1 MTPNLIRFVLKLA
14 GIFLAAYLAAFGLM
28 WLIAT
33 ILQQIS

>member
-1 MTPNLIRFVLKLA
+1 MTSDLIRFVLKLA
-14 GIFLAAYLAAFGLM
+14 GIFLVAYLAAFGLM